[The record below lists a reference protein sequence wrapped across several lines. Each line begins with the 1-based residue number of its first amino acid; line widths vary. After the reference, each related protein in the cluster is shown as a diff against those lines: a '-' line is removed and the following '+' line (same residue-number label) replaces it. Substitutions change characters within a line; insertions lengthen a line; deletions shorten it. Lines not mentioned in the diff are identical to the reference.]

1 MPVENVKPAESTLT
15 HKCVQGGNHALDGD
29 SEKSSRFFATQNLFD
44 AVWRDFYGR
53 TSVADDLDQLTTCYC
68 STCTEFGQVVSVRSR
83 RRHEAIQVKKEAER
97 LKDGRGKDEND
108 CRNGPII
115 GNGASSNEWTR
126 IGFTA
131 AVLKIRADNPGVSQ
145 GCITDIFCLFKR
157 VLDDHGIDNS
167 VPESYREAKSLV
179 NDILPKSRTYH
190 ACPNGCVLFV
200 GEYENSTTCPK
211 CKGSR
216 FDSETN
222 KPYKE
227 YEYFSH
233 SGLSQDPFRHPRAEP
248 PKLVSDIQQTEKW
261 REMYSP
267 EGIYKILKIFNF
279 PPELRNK
286 TGLYILLGMIPGP
299 KAPHNMDAFHQLMV
313 EELLS
318 LTKPGIRVWDAYK
331 KEYFTLTA
339 LMSWHTSLTGLPDRS
354 ARATRVPEPPTTWS
368 EFHVTTYGSS
378 RCFLPENHPLRLD
391 DKHFPDKRVEDQA
404 EPPPHEDLEAY
415 GKAYDVLDETARKV
429 LQQNTGKTGEEML
442 AFIPMYNIKRIP
454 VDWMHTAKNIA
465 HNAMEVLTGSKHNFQ
480 TLVRMEK
487 SLGRFVDD
495 VAQVAVGQSKRARV
509 VVQPYELS
517 KQQMAEARV
526 LTCKVPI
533 GYDWRVR
540 ELLQKAHG
548 MKSIE
553 WMKVCN
559 MSRRS
564 VREVLTH
571 LLRLPKHKS
580 CGQEISVRFSG
591 DGRQVTRNNRI
602 GAVMGTV
609 RIVPNR
615 NTINANLDNAQLHHS
630 IDEEASVFIYEGGED
645 YETQQKTAALVYQEI
660 EDIRQNGIVIDGKL
674 IKVKWYL
681 TADWKYMATLLG
693 LNQAS
698 SKAFCIWCHCTKKDI
713 CDFDIDSWNIQR
725 KPGDDN
731 KYAGKRDHKGHIL
744 PTLLHFPF
752 EEIVPDVL
760 HMVVVWAINQR
771 RTEQLLSAMKDI
783 GVPFRLMEG
792 AGDDGQGSIK
802 TWTQLNAK
810 QLERVFAK
818 LDLKAVLMDR
828 WTPRGLTIASLSV
841 AQLKIELRKH
851 GLEETG
857 RKPSLKGT
865 TNHNIASAEGYSNEA
880 KWDSVGLGG
889 GEVSSGGSRNSL
901 KKADSILPSH
911 SLLR

>member
-1 MPVENVKPAESTLT
+1 MAGDIEVNPGPGQQPFAASNFFNFSIRGIQQQASASLSGSSTRGEAKRLEAENRA
-15 HKCVQGGNHALDGD
+15 
-29 SEKSSRFFATQNLFD
+29 
-44 AVWRDFYGR
+44 RDFETQLQACR
-53 TSVADDLDQLTTCYC
+53 TREAAVQRTLRDLTRNIERLQSQEEQHVREISLLKAK
-68 STCTEFGQVVSVRSR
+68 VRSKKNKQRNR
-83 RRHEAIQVKKEAER
+83 RVRSHRKMRSNLSSSQLKPCGKRKRRETYKRRLFETFDSFHREVKKAKVELTLAGQDKPQHLTWPEENSPSHQRGER
-97 LKDGRGKDEND
+97 TPEEIKSVQRWLRIKDKFVISDAGYQE
-108 CRNGPII
+108 
-115 GNGASSNEWTR
+115 
-126 IGFTA
+126 
-131 AVLKIRADNPGVSQ
+131 IRMMSPN
-145 GCITDIFCLFKR
+145 T
-157 VLDDHGIDNS
+157 
-167 VPESYREAKSLV
+167 VPPLYRLV
-179 NDILPKSRTYH
+179 N
-190 ACPNGCVLFV
+190 
-200 GEYENSTTCPK
+200 E
-211 CKGSR
+211 
-216 FDSETN
+216 
-222 KPYKE
+222 
-227 YEYFSH
+227 
-233 SGLSQDPFRHPRAEP
+233 
-248 PKLVSDIQQTEKW
+248 
-261 REMYSP
+261 
-267 EGIYKILKIFNF
+267 
-279 PPELRNK
+279 
-286 TGLYILLGMIPGP
+286 
-299 KAPHNMDAFHQLMV
+299 
-313 EELLS
+313 
-318 LTKPGIRVWDAYK
+318 
-331 KEYFTLTA
+331 
-339 LMSWHTSLTGLPDRS
+339 
-354 ARATRVPEPPTTWS
+354 
-368 EFHVTTYGSS
+368 
-378 RCFLPENHPLRLD
+378 
-391 DKHFPDKRVEDQA
+391 RVE
-404 EPPPHEDLEAY
+404 
-415 GKAYDVLDETARKV
+415 
-429 LQQNTGKTGEEML
+429 QNKMIQINTDTE
-442 AFIPMYNIKRIP
+442 
-454 VDWMHTAKNIA
+454 
-465 HNAMEVLTGSKHNFQ
+465 
-480 TLVRMEK
+480 
-487 SLGRFVDD
+487 
-495 VAQVAVGQSKRARV
+495 
-509 VVQPYELS
+509 
-517 KQQMAEARV
+517 
-526 LTCKVPI
+526 
-533 GYDWRVR
+533 
-540 ELLQKAHG
+540 
-548 MKSIE
+548 
-553 WMKVCN
+553 VCN

-580 CGQEISVRFSG
+580 CGEEISVRFSG

-645 YETQQKTAALVYQEI
+645 YETQQKTAALVYHEI

-857 RKPSLKGT
+857 RKPSLVRRLTDFLGSDQIPLPNDPEEEDENPILLVDNIIQLWKDFEVLAVAMKAKPGGDGHLSHEVFKQQALKWGKFFRQVT
-865 TNHNIASAEGYSNEA
+865 FDEHVTPYIHTMVYHLPHFLAKYRYLNDLSCESVEQKNHTQNKRFHHGSQR
-880 KWDSVGLGG
+880 
-889 GEVSSGGSRNSL
+889 SGRGSTWTQQVMEYENRDL
-901 KKADSILPSH
+901 FGVLHDLDRKKAIKGPGAAQRRAALQGQG
-911 SLLR
+911 L